1 MAEPPPI
8 FPHPREM
15 ELSVRHFVLDHMSR
29 IVLPVNPSAGDL
41 LLSRFLIN
49 ELSDHYDLRLETQL
63 TPRLPGTGRLIL
75 MGSIHNPLIREY

>member
-1 MAEPPPI
+1 
-8 FPHPREM
+8 M